1 MPAAR
6 CLIALLLV
14 GCAAE
19 AGAAA
24 AAADASL
31 AWPQYRGP
39 NRNGISPEKG
49 LFTNLKDGAQQMWK
63 ASLGTGFTSIA
74 VANGMVFA
82 CGNTADQDT
91 LFAFDAESGA
101 PVWKYTYPAKLD
113 PNQYEGGPNA
123 TPTVA
128 GSAIYG
134 FSKEGF
140 AYCLEAK
147 TGKELW
153 KKNIAQEVGGERP
166 AWGFSG
172 SPTIEG
178 GALYLNVGKYGCC
191 LERTTGKVVW
201 KSASDKAG
209 YSTPL
214 PYPAGKPTSLLIFNN
229 AALASIDPAS
239 GKMLWEEPWTTSYGV
254 NASDPVIFGQ
264 RIFISTGYDYG
275 CALLDVSSGKPTEV
289 WRNKAM
295 RNHFNTGVLIDSC
308 LYGFDDSTLKCIDL
322 ETGIQKWE
330 QGGLG
335 KGSLSAAEGKLVVLS
350 DKGELVIADASP
362 AGFKELA
369 RTQVLTGKCWTSPA
383 IANHKIY
390 CRNAKGTLVC
400 LTVK

>member
-6 CLIALLLV
+6 SLLALLLV
-14 GCAAE
+14 GLAAD
-19 AGAAA
+19 AGAAV
-24 AAADASL
+24 AAADANL
-31 AWPQYRGP
+31 GWPQYRGP

-49 LFTNLKDGAQQMWK
+49 LFANLKDGAQQLWK
-63 ASLGTGFTSIA
+63 ASLGTGFASIA
-74 VANGMVFA
+74 VANGMVFS
-82 CGNTADQDT
+82 CGNAADQDT
-91 LFAFDAESGA
+91 LSAFDAESGA
-101 PVWKYTYPAKLD
+101 PAWKYTYPAKLD

-128 GSAIYG
+128 GTSLYG
-134 FSKEGF
+134 FSKEGV

-147 TGKELW
+147 TGKEIW

-178 GALYLNVGKYGCC
+178 GALYLNVGKYGCG
-191 LERTTGKVVW
+191 LDRATGKVVW
-201 KSASDKAG
+201 KTASDKAG

-214 PYPAGKPTSLLIFNN
+214 PFPAAKPTSLLIFNN
-229 AALASIDPAS
+229 SALAGVDPAS
-239 GKMLWEEPWTTSYGV
+239 GKMLWEEAWTTSYGV

-295 RNHFNTGVLIDSC
+295 RNHFNSGVMIDGC

-322 ETGIQKWE
+322 ETGTQKWE

-362 AGFKELA
+362 MGFKELA

-383 IANHKIY
+383 IADGRIY